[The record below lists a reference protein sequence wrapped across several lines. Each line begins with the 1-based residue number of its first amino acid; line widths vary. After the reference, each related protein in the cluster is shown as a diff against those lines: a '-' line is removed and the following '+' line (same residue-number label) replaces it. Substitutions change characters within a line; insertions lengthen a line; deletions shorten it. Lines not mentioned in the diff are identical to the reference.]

1 MSQMG
6 MNLPGATRRRTASMD
21 IYTGLLFVAVVAL
34 IAACAVVFI
43 NGAILGKGGN
53 AFGLQDAPTGSKS
66 NLQFAGGAQ

>member
-6 MNLPGATRRRTASMD
+6 MNLPGATRRRGATMD

-43 NGAILGKGGN
+43 NGSRIGKDGS
-53 AFGLQDAPTGSKS
+53 AFGLQEPVSNGKS
-66 NLQFAGGAQ
+66 NLSFKPD

>member
-6 MNLPGATRRRTASMD
+6 MNLPGATRRRGATMD

-43 NGAILGKGGN
+43 NGSLIGKDGS
-53 AFGLQDAPTGSKS
+53 AFGLQEPAQGNESK
-66 NLQFAGGAQ
+66 LKFEDK

>member
-6 MNLPGATRRRTASMD
+6 MNLPGAARRRAATMD

-43 NGAILGKGGN
+43 NGSHIGKGGS
-53 AFGLQDAPTGSKS
+53 AFGLQEAGKDGKS
-66 NLQFAGGAQ
+66 GLQFGN

>member
-6 MNLPGATRRRTASMD
+6 MNLPGAARRRAATMD

-43 NGAILGKGGN
+43 NGSLIGKGGS
-53 AFGLQDAPTGSKS
+53 AFGLQNSADGAKS
-66 NLQFAGGAQ
+66 GLDFGK

>member
-6 MNLPGATRRRTASMD
+6 MNLPGATRRRGATMD

-43 NGAILGKGGN
+43 NGSRIGKDGS
-53 AFGLQDAPTGSKS
+53 AFGLQDAATGSKS
-66 NLQFAGGAQ
+66 NLKFGGDK

>member
-6 MNLPGATRRRTASMD
+6 MNLPGATRRRGATMD

-43 NGAILGKGGN
+43 NGALIGKGGS
-53 AFGLQDAPTGSKS
+53 AFGLQDPATGSKS
-66 NLQFAGGAQ
+66 NLQFSDMK

>member
-6 MNLPGATRRRTASMD
+6 MNLPGATRRRSATMD

-43 NGAILGKGGN
+43 NGSLIGKGGS
-53 AFGLQDAPTGSKS
+53 AFGLQETSSGSKS
-66 NLQFAGGAQ
+66 NLQFGS

>member
-6 MNLPGATRRRTASMD
+6 MNLPGATRRRSATMD

-43 NGAILGKGGN
+43 NGSLIGKSGS
-53 AFGLQDAPTGSKS
+53 AFGLQEPAQGSKS
-66 NLQFAGGAQ
+66 NLTFGN

>member
-6 MNLPGATRRRTASMD
+6 MNLPGASRRRNATMD

-43 NGAILGKGGN
+43 NGSILGKGGS
-53 AFGLQDAPTGSKS
+53 AFSLQDAATGSKS
-66 NLQFAGGAQ
+66 NLQFGGDGN